1 MADRHIAGDP
11 GAISQD
17 IVTIINA
24 QLAACQ
30 ASPCDCTCP
39 ILIEASSEIERL
51 RAELRDLRRTSSRA
65 LWDARNIAS
74 ALMLALEWHRKSPM
88 LKGTQA
94 DQRRYAVDTYDT
106 WQKDW
111 NQVDHAITPPGWMR

>member
-1 MADRHIAGDP
+1 MADRHIAAGSGDT
-11 GAISQD
+11 SQD
-17 IVTIINA
+17 MVTRDVTDPWQEI
-24 QLAACQ
+24 
-30 ASPCDCTCP
+30 CD
-39 ILIEASSEIERL
+39 LRDEIERL
-51 RAELRDLRRTSSRA
+51 QAELRDLRKTSSRA

-94 DQRRYAVDTYDT
+94 DQRRHAVDIYDT

-111 NQVDHAITPPGWMR
+111 NQVDHTITPPGWMR